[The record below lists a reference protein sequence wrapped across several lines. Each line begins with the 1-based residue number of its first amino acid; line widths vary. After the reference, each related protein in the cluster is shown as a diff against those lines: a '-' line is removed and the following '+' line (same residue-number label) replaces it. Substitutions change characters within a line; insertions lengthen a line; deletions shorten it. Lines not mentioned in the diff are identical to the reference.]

1 MLVPLIIAN
10 QARAPACSA
19 IPVAI
24 SGRPPMR
31 STYAPAIGAISI
43 GMAVQGSVATPARSG
58 EYPCTSCRY
67 WVSRKIE
74 PNMPKYISSDAAF
87 DAAKARLRKKRIG
100 SIGADVRSSQATKL
114 ATSTA
119 PAPSATRIW
128 GSVQPSVLPR
138 TSPQTIP
145 NSPLLTSASPGMS
158 RERSGPWL
166 SRSRVAASG
175 STASPMGTFSQKI
188 HCHEMPS
195 TTAPPTSGPMAT
207 PSPLIAD
214 QNPSARPRRSTGTA
228 SDSSVSVSGSTI
240 APPNPCAARAA
251 ISQLTSG
258 ARAAAADDAVN
269 TARPITNMRRRPNR
283 SPSAAPVSSSTAKV
297 RV

>member
-1 MLVPLIIAN
+1 
-10 QARAPACSA
+10 
-19 IPVAI
+19 
-24 SGRPPMR
+24 
-31 STYAPAIGAISI
+31 
-43 GMAVQGSVATPARSG
+43 
-58 EYPCTSCRY
+58 
-67 WVSRKIE
+67 
-74 PNMPKYISSDAAF
+74 MPKYISSDAAF

-145 NSPLLTSASPGMS
+145 NRPLLTSASPGMS
-158 RERSGPWL
+158 SERSGPWL

-175 STASPMGTFSQKI
+175 STASPIGTFSQKI

-207 PSPLIAD
+207 L
-214 QNPSARPRRSTGTA
+214 SAH
-228 SDSSVSVSGSTI
+228 
-240 APPNPCAARAA
+240 
-251 ISQLTSG
+251 
-258 ARAAAADDAVN
+258 
-269 TARPITNMRRRPNR
+269 
-283 SPSAAPVSSSTAKV
+283 
-297 RV
+297 